1 MNKILYLSLIVSAAV
16 VMGAIIVSSAIAG
29 GIVDG
34 IEAIATAVGTF
45 FDEITWLP

>member
-29 GIVDG
+29 SIVDG
-34 IEAIATAVGTF
+34 IETIATAVGTF